1 MKIKRIILA
10 LLLMVSTCLPV
21 TPSYAQIPILDA
33 IKGAV
38 KKVIKAVD
46 LKIQRQ
52 QNKVIWLQNAQKTL
66 ENTMSKLKLTQ
77 ISEWS
82 EKQRKLYDDYFL
94 ELRKVKNSIAT
105 FKKVREIIK
114 RQIMLVDEYKK
125 AWGLLQQDK
134 NFTALELEEMYKVYS
149 GILDESLKNID
160 ELMLVTNSFATQMT
174 DGKRM
179 ELIDQAGTRLEQNL
193 TDMRKYNNR
202 NFRLSLSRSDDVV
215 QAEMLRKLYGLQ

>member
-1 MKIKRIILA
+1 MKKLTSIIIVC
-10 LLLMVSTCLPV
+10 LLLAAPV
-21 TPSYAQIPILDA
+21 YQAQAQIPIIDA
-33 IKGAV
+33 IKAAV
-38 KKVIKAVD
+38 KKVIKAID

-66 ENTMSKLKLTQ
+66 ENTMSKLKLNE

-82 EKQRKLYDDYFL
+82 EKQRKLYDDYFQ
-94 ELRKVKNSIAT
+94 ELRKVKSSIAT
-105 FKKVREIIK
+105 FRKVKDIIR

-125 AWGLLQQDK
+125 AWRLLQQDR
-134 NFTALELEEMYKVYS
+134 NFSPQELGEMYRVYS

-193 TDMRKYNNR
+193 TDMRNYNNR
-202 NFRLSLSRSDDVV
+202 NFKISLSRSGDRN
-215 QAEMLRKLYGLQ
+215 QAEMLKKLYGLK

>member
-1 MKIKRIILA
+1 MRRLAHIIMICV
-10 LLLMVSTCLPV
+10 LLSAPV
-21 TPSYAQIPILDA
+21 FQAQAQIPIIDA

-38 KKVIKAVD
+38 KKVIKAID

-82 EKQRKLYDDYFL
+82 EKQRKLYDDYFQ

-134 NFTALELEEMYKVYS
+134 NFTAPELQEMYRVYS

-202 NFRLSLSRSDDVV
+202 NFRISLSRSDDVV
-215 QAEMLRKLYGLQ
+215 QAETLRKLYGLK